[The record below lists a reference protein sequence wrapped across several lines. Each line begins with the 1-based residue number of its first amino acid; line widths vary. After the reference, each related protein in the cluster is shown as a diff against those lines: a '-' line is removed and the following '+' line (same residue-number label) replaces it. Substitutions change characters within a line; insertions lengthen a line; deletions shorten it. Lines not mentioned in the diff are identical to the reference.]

1 MQTQVKENPLAN
13 PAGENSPSRGVRP
26 LNERARR
33 LERRVT
39 LATVLLP
46 YAGLVGGILLFWN
59 RGVNR
64 LDLAVFG
71 VMYCVTVLGIGMGF
85 HRLMAHRAYQATTFL
100 KTAIVIAGSM
110 AAQGPVIF
118 WTAVHRRHHSYS
130 DREGDTHSPH
140 LHGEG
145 AVEIAKGLWH
155 SHMGWL
161 FNHELT
167 DWGTYVRDLLHER
180 LIFKLNRLYFL
191 WIVLGLLLPAAAEG
205 LITMSWLGFARGF
218 LWWGLIRILVVHH
231 TTWSINSVCHVF
243 GSQPYQVKDHSTNNA
258 VLAIPTFGE
267 SWHNNHHAFPSSA
280 VHGLEW
286 WQVDITGSM
295 IKLCAMMG
303 LASAVKIARKK
314 QPEVDLNQKPAKKG
328 VEGPEC

>member
-1 MQTQVKENPLAN
+1 MQTQVKENPLPR
-13 PAGENSPSRGVRP
+13 PAKENSPSRGVRP

-130 DREGDTHSPH
+130 DREGDPHSPH

-145 AVEIAKGLWH
+145 AVEILKGLWH

-167 DWGTYVRDLLHER
+167 DWGTYVRDLLHDR

-191 WIVLGLLLPAAAEG
+191 WIVVGLLLPAAAEG
-205 LITMSWLGFARGF
+205 LITMSWQGFARGF
-218 LWWGLIRILVVHH
+218 LWGGLIRVLVVHH

-243 GSQPYQVKDHSTNNA
+243 GSQPYQVKDHSTNN
-258 VLAIPTFGE
+258 VILAIPTFGE

-295 IKLCAMMG
+295 IKLCAMLG
-303 LASAVKIARKK
+303 LASSVKIARKK
-314 QPEVDLNQKPAKKG
+314 QPEVDLNQKPA
-328 VEGPEC
+328 

>member
-1 MQTQVKENPLAN
+1 MESQVKENTLPKT
-13 PAGENSPSRGVRP
+13 AGESSPSRGVRP

-33 LERRVT
+33 LERRIT

-46 YAGLVGGILLFWN
+46 YAGLAGGIFLFWN
-59 RGVNR
+59 RGVNW

-85 HRLMAHRAYQATTFL
+85 HRLIAHRAYRATTFL
-100 KTAIVIAGSM
+100 STALVIAGSM

-130 DREGDTHSPH
+130 DREGDPHSPH

-145 AVEIAKGLWH
+145 TIEILKGLWH

-167 DWGTYVRDLLHER
+167 DWGTYVRDLLHDR
-180 LIFKLNRLYFL
+180 LIFKLNRMYFV
-191 WIVLGLLLPAAAEG
+191 WIALGLFLPAIAEG
-205 LITMSWLGFARGF
+205 LITMSWSGFAHGF
-218 LWWGLIRILVVHH
+218 LWGGLIRVLVVHH

-243 GSQPYQVKDHSTNNA
+243 GSRPYQVKDYSTNNV

-295 IKLCAMMG
+295 IKLCAALG
-303 LASAVKIARKK
+303 LASAVKIAKKK
-314 QPEVDLNQKPAKKG
+314 QPEIDLNQKSA
-328 VEGPEC
+328 

>member
-1 MQTQVKENPLAN
+1 MQATKDSAVSAPEQHS
-13 PAGENSPSRGVRP
+13 GSRGVRP

-39 LATVLLP
+39 LATVVLP
-46 YAGLVGGILLFWN
+46 YLGLATGIALFWRN
-59 RGVNR
+59 GVNP

-85 HRLMAHRAYQATTFL
+85 HRLIAHRAYQATPL
-100 KTAIVIAGSM
+100 LRTALCIFGSM

-130 DREGDTHSPH
+130 DRDGDPHSPH

-145 AVEIAKGLWH
+145 AKEILKGLWH

-167 DWGTYVRDLLHER
+167 DWGTYVRDLLHDR

-191 WIVLGLLLPAAAEG
+191 WIALGLLLPAVAEG
-205 LITMSWLGFARGF
+205 LITMSWLGAARGF
-218 LWWGLIRILVVHH
+218 LWGGLIRVLVVHH

-243 GSQPYQVKDHSTNNA
+243 GSQPYQVKDYSTNNA

-295 IKLCAMMG
+295 IKLCAKVG
-303 LASAVKIARKK
+303 LASAVKVPKK
-314 QPEVDLNQKPAKKG
+314 KERESGFDQRSA
-328 VEGPEC
+328 

>member
-1 MQTQVKENPLAN
+1 MQTQVKENPLSK

-71 VMYCVTVLGIGMGF
+71 VMYCITVLGIGMGF

-100 KTAIVIAGSM
+100 KTVIVIAGSM

-130 DREGDTHSPH
+130 DREGDPHSPH

-167 DWGTYVRDLLHER
+167 DWGTYVRDLLHDR

-205 LITMSWLGFARGF
+205 LITVSWLGFARGF
-218 LWWGLIRILVVHH
+218 LWGGLIRILVVHH

-295 IKLCAMMG
+295 IKLCAMLG

-314 QPEVDLNQKPAKKG
+314 QPEVDLNQKPA
-328 VEGPEC
+328 

>member
-1 MQTQVKENPLAN
+1 MQTQVKENTLPK
-13 PAGENSPSRGVRP
+13 PSGENSPSRGVRP

-33 LERRVT
+33 LERRIT

-46 YAGLVGGILLFWN
+46 YVGLASGILLFWN

-71 VMYCVTVLGIGMGF
+71 VMYSLTVLGIGMGF
-85 HRLMAHRAYQATTFL
+85 HRLVAHRAYQATTFL
-100 KTAIVIAGSM
+100 RTALVIAGSM

-130 DREGDTHSPH
+130 DRDGDPHSPH

-145 AVEIAKGLWH
+145 AVEILKGLWH

-167 DWGTYVRDLLHER
+167 DWGTYVRDLLHDR
-180 LIFKLNRLYFL
+180 LIFKLNRMYFL
-191 WIVLGLLLPAAAEG
+191 WIALGLLLPAVAEG
-205 LITMSWLGFARGF
+205 LITMSWQGCARGF
-218 LWWGLIRILVVHH
+218 LWGGLIRVLVVHH

-243 GSQPYQVKDHSTNNA
+243 GSRPYQVKDHSTNNV

-295 IKLCAMMG
+295 IKLCAKVG
-303 LASAVKIARKK
+303 LASAVKIAKKK
-314 QPEVDLNQKPAKKG
+314 QPEDDFNQKSA
-328 VEGPEC
+328 

>member
-1 MQTQVKENPLAN
+1 MQQLARDN
-13 PAGENSPSRGVRP
+13 AGAKPVEERSASRGVRP

-46 YAGLVGGILLFWN
+46 YLGLAAGITLFWR
-59 RGVNR
+59 RGVSP

-71 VMYCVTVLGIGMGF
+71 VMYCITVLGIGMGF
-85 HRLMAHRAYQATTFL
+85 HRLIAHRAYQATTFL
-100 KTAIVIAGSM
+100 KTALVISGSM
-110 AAQGPVIF
+110 AAQGPIIF

-130 DREGDTHSPH
+130 DRDGDPHSPH

-145 AVEIAKGLWH
+145 AMEILKGFWH

-167 DWGTYVRDLLHER
+167 DWGTYVRDLLHDR
-180 LIFKLNRLYFL
+180 LIFKLNRLYFV
-191 WIVLGLLLPAAAEG
+191 WIALGLLLPAAAEG
-205 LITMSWLGFARGF
+205 LIAMSWLGFARGF
-218 LWWGLIRILVVHH
+218 LWGGLVRVLVVHH

-243 GSQPYQVKDHSTNNA
+243 GSQPYQVKDYSTNNL

-295 IKLCAMMG
+295 IKLCARLG
-303 LASAVKIARKK
+303 LASAVKVPKK
-314 QPEVDLNQKPAKKG
+314 KEPPEIDLSQKSA
-328 VEGPEC
+328 

>member
-1 MQTQVKENPLAN
+1 MESQVKENTLPKA
-13 PAGENSPSRGVRP
+13 AGESSPSRGVHP

-46 YAGLVGGILLFWN
+46 YAGLAGGIFLFWN
-59 RGVNR
+59 RGVNW
-64 LDLAVFG
+64 LDLAAFG
-71 VMYCVTVLGIGMGF
+71 VMYCITVLGIGMGF
-85 HRLMAHRAYQATTFL
+85 HRLIAHRAYRATTFL
-100 KTAIVIAGSM
+100 STALVIAGSM

-130 DREGDTHSPH
+130 DREGDPHSPH

-145 AVEIAKGLWH
+145 TVEILKGLWH

-167 DWGTYVRDLLHER
+167 DWGTYVRDLLHDR
-180 LIFKLNRLYFL
+180 LIFKLNRMYFV
-191 WIVLGLLLPAAAEG
+191 WIARGLFLPAIVEG
-205 LITMSWLGFARGF
+205 VITMSWSGVAHGF
-218 LWWGLIRILVVHH
+218 LWGGLIRVLVVHH

-243 GSQPYQVKDHSTNNA
+243 GRRPYQVKDHSTNNIM
-258 VLAIPTFGE
+258 LAIPTFGE

-295 IKLCAMMG
+295 IKLCAALG
-303 LASAVKIARKK
+303 LASAVKIAKKK
-314 QPEVDLNQKPAKKG
+314 QQEIDLNQKSA
-328 VEGPEC
+328 

>member
-1 MQTQVKENPLAN
+1 MGTQVRENTLPKA
-13 PAGENSPSRGVRP
+13 AGESSPSRGVRP

-46 YAGLVGGILLFWN
+46 YAGLAGGIFLFWN
-59 RGVNR
+59 RGINW
-64 LDLAVFG
+64 LDLAGFG
-71 VMYCVTVLGIGMGF
+71 VMYCATVLGIGMGF
-85 HRLMAHRAYQATTFL
+85 HRLIAHRAYRATIFL
-100 KTAIVIAGSM
+100 STTLVIAGSM

-130 DREGDTHSPH
+130 DREGDPHSPH

-145 AVEIAKGLWH
+145 TIEILKGLWH

-167 DWGTYVRDLLHER
+167 DWGTYVRDL
-180 LIFKLNRLYFL
+180 YFV
-191 WIVLGLLLPAAAEG
+191 WIALGLLLPALAEG
-205 LITMSWLGFARGF
+205 LITMSWSGFAHGF
-218 LWWGLIRILVVHH
+218 LWGGLIRVLVVHH

-243 GSQPYQVKDHSTNNA
+243 GRRPYQVKDQSTNNL

-295 IKLCAMMG
+295 IKLCAALG
-303 LASAVKIARKK
+303 LASAVKIAKKK
-314 QPEVDLNQKPAKKG
+314 QPEIDLNQKSA
-328 VEGPEC
+328 

>member
-1 MQTQVKENPLAN
+1 MQAQVKENPLPR

-59 RGVNR
+59 RVVNW

-71 VMYCVTVLGIGMGF
+71 VMYCITVLGIGMGF

-130 DREGDTHSPH
+130 DREGDPHSPH

-145 AVEIAKGLWH
+145 VVETAKGLWH

-167 DWGTYVRDLLHER
+167 DWGTYVRDLLHDR

-205 LITMSWLGFARGF
+205 LITMNWLGFARGF
-218 LWWGLIRILVVHH
+218 LWGGLIRVLVVHH

-295 IKLCAMMG
+295 IKLCAMLG

-314 QPEVDLNQKPAKKG
+314 QPEVDLNQKPA
-328 VEGPEC
+328 

>member
-1 MQTQVKENPLAN
+1 M
-13 PAGENSPSRGVRP
+13 
-26 LNERARR
+26 
-33 LERRVT
+33 
-39 LATVLLP
+39 
-46 YAGLVGGILLFWN
+46 GGILLFWN
-59 RGVNR
+59 RGINR
-64 LDLAVFG
+64 IDLAVFG

-100 KTAIVIAGSM
+100 KTVIVIAGSM

-130 DREGDTHSPH
+130 DREGDPHSPH

-145 AVEIAKGLWH
+145 AVEIVKGLWH

-167 DWGTYVRDLLHER
+167 DWGTYVRDLLHDR

-205 LITMSWLGFARGF
+205 LITLSWLGVARGF
-218 LWWGLIRILVVHH
+218 LWGGLIRVLVVHH

-295 IKLCAMMG
+295 IKLCAMLG

-314 QPEVDLNQKPAKKG
+314 QPEVDLNQKPA
-328 VEGPEC
+328 

>member
-1 MQTQVKENPLAN
+1 MQLQVKESTLAN
-13 PAGENSPSRGVRP
+13 APGESSPSRGVRP
-26 LNERARR
+26 LNERARK

-46 YAGLVGGILLFWN
+46 YAGLAAGIFLFWN

-64 LDLAVFG
+64 LDLVVFG
-71 VMYCVTVLGIGMGF
+71 AMYCITVLGIGMGF
-85 HRLMAHRAYQATTFL
+85 HRLIAHRAYHATTLL
-100 KTAIVIAGSM
+100 KTALVIAGSM

-130 DREGDTHSPH
+130 DRDGDPHSPH

-145 AVEIAKGLWH
+145 ALEILKGLWH

-167 DWGTYVRDLLHER
+167 DWGTYVRDLLHDR
-180 LIFKLNRLYFL
+180 LVFKLNRMYFL
-191 WIVLGLLLPAAAEG
+191 WIGLGLFLPAIAEG
-205 LITMSWLGFARGF
+205 LITMSWVGFAHGF
-218 LWWGLIRILVVHH
+218 LWGGLIRVLVVHH
-231 TTWSINSVCHVF
+231 TTWSINSICHVF
-243 GSQPYQVKDHSTNNA
+243 GSQPYQVKDHSTNNV

-295 IKLCAMMG
+295 IKLCAKLG
-303 LASAVKIARKK
+303 LASAVKIAKKK
-314 QPEVDLNQKPAKKG
+314 QPEVDFTQKSA
-328 VEGPEC
+328 

>member
-1 MQTQVKENPLAN
+1 MQATKGMTGVA
-13 PAGENSPSRGVRP
+13 PAEQQPGSRGVRP

-46 YAGLVGGILLFWN
+46 YLGLASGIALFWR
-59 RGVNR
+59 RGINP
-64 LDLAVFG
+64 LDLVVFA

-85 HRLMAHRAYQATTFL
+85 HRLIAHRAYQATPFL
-100 KTAIVIAGSM
+100 KTALVISGSM

-130 DREGDTHSPH
+130 DRDGDPHSPH

-145 AVEIAKGLWH
+145 AVEIMKGLWH

-167 DWGTYVRDLLHER
+167 DWGTYVRDLLHDR

-191 WIVLGLLLPAAAEG
+191 WIALGLLLPAAAEG
-205 LITMSWLGFARGF
+205 LITMSWMGAARGF
-218 LWWGLIRILVVHH
+218 LWGGLIRVLVVHH

-243 GSQPYQVKDHSTNNA
+243 GSQPYQVKDYSTNNA

-280 VHGLEW
+280 IHGLEW

-295 IKLCAMMG
+295 IQLCARLG
-303 LASAVKIARKK
+303 LASAVKVPKK
-314 QPEVDLNQKPAKKG
+314 KERETEFDQKSA
-328 VEGPEC
+328 

>member
-1 MQTQVKENPLAN
+1 MQPQVKDEALPKH
-13 PAGENSPSRGVRP
+13 AGESSPSRGVRP

-39 LATVLLP
+39 LATVLIP
-46 YAGLVGGILLFWN
+46 YVGLVSGIVLFWN

-71 VMYCVTVLGIGMGF
+71 VMYCITVLGIGMGF
-85 HRLMAHRAYQATTFL
+85 HRLIAHRAYQATTFL
-100 KTAIVIAGSM
+100 RATLVIAGSM

-130 DREGDTHSPH
+130 DRDGDPHSPH

-145 AVEIAKGLWH
+145 AIEILKGLWH

-161 FNHELT
+161 FNHEVT
-167 DWGTYVRDLLHER
+167 DWGTYVRDLLHDR
-180 LIFKLNRLYFL
+180 LIFKLNRMYFA
-191 WIVLGLLLPAAAEG
+191 WIILGLFLPALAEG
-205 LITMSWLGFARGF
+205 LISMGWLGFARGF
-218 LWWGLIRILVVHH
+218 LWGGLIRVLVVHH
-231 TTWSINSVCHVF
+231 STWSINSICHVF
-243 GSQPYQVKDHSTNNA
+243 GSQPYQLKDHSTNNV

-295 IKLCAMMG
+295 IKLCAKLG
-303 LASAVKIARKK
+303 LASAVKVPKK
-314 QPEVDLNQKPAKKG
+314 KHPEIEFTHKSV
-328 VEGPEC
+328 

>member
-1 MQTQVKENPLAN
+1 MQTQVKENTLPK
-13 PAGENSPSRGVRP
+13 PSGENSPSRGVRP

-33 LERRVT
+33 LERRIT

-46 YAGLVGGILLFWN
+46 YVGLASGILLFWN

-71 VMYCVTVLGIGMGF
+71 VMYSLTVLGIGMGF
-85 HRLMAHRAYQATTFL
+85 HRLVAHRAYQATTFL
-100 KTAIVIAGSM
+100 RTALVIAGSM

-130 DREGDTHSPH
+130 DRDGDPHSPH

-145 AVEIAKGLWH
+145 AVEILKGLWH

-167 DWGTYVRDLLHER
+167 DWGTYVRDLLHDR
-180 LIFKLNRLYFL
+180 LIFKLNRMYFL
-191 WIVLGLLLPAAAEG
+191 WIALGLLLPAVAEG
-205 LITMSWLGFARGF
+205 LITMSWQGFVRGF
-218 LWWGLIRILVVHH
+218 LWGGLIRVLVVHH

-243 GSQPYQVKDHSTNNA
+243 GSRPYQVKDHSTNNV

-295 IKLCAMMG
+295 IKLCAKVG
-303 LASAVKIARKK
+303 LASAVKIAKKK
-314 QPEVDLNQKPAKKG
+314 QPEDDFNQKSA
-328 VEGPEC
+328 

>member
-1 MQTQVKENPLAN
+1 MQTQVNENTLPR
-13 PAGENSPSRGVRP
+13 PAEENSPSRGVRP

-46 YAGLVGGILLFWN
+46 YAGLAGGIFLFWN

-130 DREGDTHSPH
+130 DREGDPHSPH

-145 AVEIAKGLWH
+145 AMEIAKGLWH

-167 DWGTYVRDLLHER
+167 DWGTYVRDLLHDR

-191 WIVLGLLLPAAAEG
+191 WIALGLLLPAAAEG

-218 LWWGLIRILVVHH
+218 LWGGLIRVLVVHH

-243 GSQPYQVKDHSTNNA
+243 GSQPYQVKDHSTNNV

-295 IKLCAMMG
+295 IKLCAMLG

-314 QPEVDLNQKPAKKG
+314 QPEVDLNQKSA
-328 VEGPEC
+328 

>member
-1 MQTQVKENPLAN
+1 MQTQVKENTLSKPS
-13 PAGENSPSRGVRP
+13 GESSPSRGVRP

-33 LERRVT
+33 LERRIT

-46 YAGLVGGILLFWN
+46 YAGLASGILLFWN

-71 VMYCVTVLGIGMGF
+71 VMYSLTVLGIGMGF
-85 HRLMAHRAYQATTFL
+85 HRLVAHRAYQATTFL
-100 KTAIVIAGSM
+100 RTALVIAGSM

-130 DREGDTHSPH
+130 DRDGDPHSPH

-145 AVEIAKGLWH
+145 AVEILKGLWH

-167 DWGTYVRDLLHER
+167 DWGTYVRDLLHDR
-180 LIFKLNRLYFL
+180 LIFKLNRMYFL
-191 WIVLGLLLPAAAEG
+191 WIALGLLLPAVAEG
-205 LITMSWLGFARGF
+205 LITMSWQGFVRGF
-218 LWWGLIRILVVHH
+218 LWGGLIRVLVVHH

-243 GSQPYQVKDHSTNNA
+243 GSRPYQVKDHSTNNV

-295 IKLCAMMG
+295 IKLCAKVG
-303 LASAVKIARKK
+303 LASAVKVAKKK
-314 QPEVDLNQKPAKKG
+314 QPEDDFNQKLA
-328 VEGPEC
+328 

>member
-1 MQTQVKENPLAN
+1 MQAQVKENPL
-13 PAGENSPSRGVRP
+13 PKPSGESSPSRGVRP

-130 DREGDTHSPH
+130 DREGDPHSPH

-145 AVEIAKGLWH
+145 AAEIVKGLWH

-167 DWGTYVRDLLHER
+167 DWGTYVRDLLHDR

-191 WIVLGLLLPAAAEG
+191 WIMLGLLLPAAAEG
-205 LITMSWLGFARGF
+205 LITLSWLGFARGF
-218 LWWGLIRILVVHH
+218 LWGGLIRILVVHH

-243 GSQPYQVKDHSTNNA
+243 GSQPYQVKDYSTNNA

-295 IKLCAMMG
+295 IKLCAMLG

-314 QPEVDLNQKPAKKG
+314 QPEVDLNQKPA
-328 VEGPEC
+328 

>member
-1 MQTQVKENPLAN
+1 MESQVKENTLPKT
-13 PAGENSPSRGVRP
+13 AGESSSSRGVRP

-46 YAGLVGGILLFWN
+46 YAGLAGGIFLFWN
-59 RGVNR
+59 RGVNW

-85 HRLMAHRAYQATTFL
+85 HRLIAHRAYRATTFL
-100 KTAIVIAGSM
+100 STALVIAGSM

-130 DREGDTHSPH
+130 DREGDPHSPH

-145 AVEIAKGLWH
+145 TVEILKGLWH

-167 DWGTYVRDLLHER
+167 DWGTYVRDLLHDR
-180 LIFKLNRLYFL
+180 LIFKLNRMYFV
-191 WIVLGLLLPAAAEG
+191 WIALGLFLPAIAEG
-205 LITMSWLGFARGF
+205 LITMSWSGFAHGF
-218 LWWGLIRILVVHH
+218 LWGGLIRVLVVHH

-243 GSQPYQVKDHSTNNA
+243 GSRPYQVKDYSTNNV

-295 IKLCAMMG
+295 IKLCAALG
-303 LASAVKIARKK
+303 LASAVKIAKKK
-314 QPEVDLNQKPAKKG
+314 QPEIDLNQKSA
-328 VEGPEC
+328 

>member
-1 MQTQVKENPLAN
+1 MQAIKDTPGASSAEQHS
-13 PAGENSPSRGVRP
+13 GSRGVRP

-46 YAGLVGGILLFWN
+46 YLGLAIGIALFWR
-59 RGVNR
+59 RGVSP
-64 LDLAVFG
+64 LDLAVFA

-85 HRLMAHRAYQATTFL
+85 HRLIAHRAYQATLFL
-100 KTAIVIAGSM
+100 KTALIISGSM

-130 DREGDTHSPH
+130 DRDGDPHSPH

-145 AVEIAKGLWH
+145 AMEILKGLWH

-167 DWGTYVRDLLHER
+167 DWGTYVRDLLHDR

-191 WIVLGLLLPAAAEG
+191 WIALGLLLPAAAEG
-205 LITMSWLGFARGF
+205 LITMSWMGAARGF
-218 LWWGLIRILVVHH
+218 LWGGLIRVLVVHH

-243 GSQPYQVKDHSTNNA
+243 GSQPYQVKDYSTNNL

-295 IKLCAMMG
+295 IKLCAKLG
-303 LASAVKIARKK
+303 LASAVKVPKK
-314 QPEVDLNQKPAKKG
+314 KERETEFNEKSA
-328 VEGPEC
+328 

>member
-1 MQTQVKENPLAN
+1 MPGLA
-13 PAGENSPSRGVRP
+13 
-26 LNERARR
+26 
-33 LERRVT
+33 
-39 LATVLLP
+39 
-46 YAGLVGGILLFWN
+46 GGIVLFWN

-85 HRLMAHRAYQATTFL
+85 HRLIAHRAYQATTFL
-100 KTAIVIAGSM
+100 KTALIIAGSM

-130 DREGDTHSPH
+130 DRDGDPHSPH

-145 AVEIAKGLWH
+145 AVEILKGLWH

-167 DWGTYVRDLLHER
+167 DWGTYVRDLLHDR

-191 WIVLGLLLPAAAEG
+191 WIALGLLLPAAAEG

-218 LWWGLIRILVVHH
+218 LWGGLIRVLVVHH

-243 GSQPYQVKDHSTNNA
+243 GSQPYQVKDHSTNNV

-295 IKLCAMMG
+295 IKLCAKLG
-303 LASAVKIARKK
+303 LASAVKVPKKK
-314 QPEVDLNQKPAKKG
+314 QPEV
-328 VEGPEC
+328 

>member
-1 MQTQVKENPLAN
+1 MQATKDTPSTAA
-13 PAGENSPSRGVRP
+13 PAEQHSPSRGVRP

-46 YAGLVGGILLFWN
+46 YFGLVGGIALFWR
-59 RGVNR
+59 RGISP
-64 LDLAVFG
+64 LDLIMFA
-71 VMYCVTVLGIGMGF
+71 VMYSVTVLGIGMGF
-85 HRLMAHRAYQATTFL
+85 HRLIAHRAYQATPIL
-100 KTAIVIAGSM
+100 KIALVISGSM

-130 DREGDTHSPH
+130 DRDGDPHSPH

-145 AVEIAKGLWH
+145 AMEILKGLWH

-167 DWGTYVRDLLHER
+167 DWGTYVRDLLHDR

-191 WIVLGLLLPAAAEG
+191 WIALGLLLPAAAEG
-205 LITMSWLGFARGF
+205 LITMSWGGVARGF
-218 LWWGLIRILVVHH
+218 LWGGLIRVLVVHH
-231 TTWSINSVCHVF
+231 TTWSINSICHVF
-243 GSQPYQVKDHSTNNA
+243 GSQPYQVKDYSTNNLA
-258 VLAIPTFGE
+258 LAIPTFGE

-280 VHGLEW
+280 IHGLEW

-295 IKLCAMMG
+295 IKLCAKLG
-303 LASAVKIARKK
+303 LASAVKVPKK
-314 QPEVDLNQKPAKKG
+314 KEPATEFNQKSA
-328 VEGPEC
+328 

>member
-1 MQTQVKENPLAN
+1 MESQVKENTLPKA
-13 PAGENSPSRGVRP
+13 AGESSPSRGVHP

-46 YAGLVGGILLFWN
+46 YAGLAGGIFLFWN
-59 RGVNR
+59 RGVNW
-64 LDLAVFG
+64 LDIAAFG
-71 VMYCVTVLGIGMGF
+71 VMYCITVLGIGMGF
-85 HRLMAHRAYQATTFL
+85 HRLIAHRAYRATTFL
-100 KTAIVIAGSM
+100 STALVIAGSM

-130 DREGDTHSPH
+130 DREGDPHSPH

-145 AVEIAKGLWH
+145 TVEILKGLWH

-167 DWGTYVRDLLHER
+167 DWGTYVRDLLHDR
-180 LIFKLNRLYFL
+180 LIFKLNRMYFV
-191 WIVLGLLLPAAAEG
+191 WIALGLFLPAIVEG
-205 LITMSWLGFARGF
+205 LITMSWSGVAHGF
-218 LWWGLIRILVVHH
+218 LWGGLIRVLVVHH

-243 GSQPYQVKDHSTNNA
+243 GSRPYQVKDHSTNNIM
-258 VLAIPTFGE
+258 LAIPTFGE

-295 IKLCAMMG
+295 IKLCAALG
-303 LASAVKIARKK
+303 LASAVKIAKKK
-314 QPEVDLNQKPAKKG
+314 QQEIDLNQKSA
-328 VEGPEC
+328 

>member
-1 MQTQVKENPLAN
+1 MQAVKDTPGASTTEQHS
-13 PAGENSPSRGVRP
+13 GSRGVRP

-46 YAGLVGGILLFWN
+46 YLGLAIGIALFWR
-59 RGVNR
+59 RGVSP
-64 LDLAVFG
+64 LDLAVFA

-85 HRLMAHRAYQATTFL
+85 HRLIAHRAYQATLFL
-100 KTAIVIAGSM
+100 KTALIISGSM

-130 DREGDTHSPH
+130 DRDGDPHSPH

-145 AVEIAKGLWH
+145 AMEILKGLWH

-161 FNHELT
+161 FDHELT
-167 DWGTYVRDLLHER
+167 DWGTYVRDLLHDR

-191 WIVLGLLLPAAAEG
+191 WIALGLLLPAAAEG
-205 LITMSWLGFARGF
+205 LITMSWMGAVRGF
-218 LWWGLIRILVVHH
+218 LWGGLIRVLVVHH

-243 GSQPYQVKDHSTNNA
+243 GSQPYQVKDYSTNNL

-295 IKLCAMMG
+295 IKLCAKLG
-303 LASAVKIARKK
+303 LASAVKVPKK
-314 QPEVDLNQKPAKKG
+314 KERETEFNEKSA
-328 VEGPEC
+328 

>member
-1 MQTQVKENPLAN
+1 MQATKDSPGASV
-13 PAGENSPSRGVRP
+13 PAEQHSPSRGVRP

-46 YAGLVGGILLFWN
+46 YLGLAGGIALFWR
-59 RGVNR
+59 RGITP
-64 LDLAVFG
+64 LDLIMFVA
-71 VMYCVTVLGIGMGF
+71 MYSVTVLGIGMGF
-85 HRLMAHRAYQATTFL
+85 HRLIAHRAYQATPVL
-100 KTAIVIAGSM
+100 KVALVISGSM

-130 DREGDTHSPH
+130 DRDGDPHSPH

-145 AVEIAKGLWH
+145 AMEILKGLWH

-167 DWGTYVRDLLHER
+167 DWGTYVRDLLHDR

-191 WIVLGLLLPAAAEG
+191 WIALGLLLPAAAEG
-205 LITMSWLGFARGF
+205 LITMSWGGAARGF
-218 LWWGLIRILVVHH
+218 LWGGLIRVLVVHH
-231 TTWSINSVCHVF
+231 TTWSINSICHVF
-243 GSQPYQVKDHSTNNA
+243 GSQPYQVKDYSTNNLA
-258 VLAIPTFGE
+258 LAIPTFGE

-280 VHGLEW
+280 IHGLEW

-295 IKLCAMMG
+295 IKLCAKLG
-303 LASAVKIARKK
+303 LASAVKVPKK
-314 QPEVDLNQKPAKKG
+314 KEPEIEFNQKSA
-328 VEGPEC
+328 

>member
-1 MQTQVKENPLAN
+1 MQTQVKENPLPK
-13 PAGENSPSRGVRP
+13 PAGENSPSRGVHP

-46 YAGLVGGILLFWN
+46 YAGLGGGILLFWN
-59 RGVNR
+59 RGVNW

-71 VMYCVTVLGIGMGF
+71 VMYCITVLGIGMGF
-85 HRLMAHRAYQATTFL
+85 HRLIAHRAYQATTFL

-130 DREGDTHSPH
+130 DREGDPHSPH

-145 AVEIAKGLWH
+145 ALEIAKGLWH

-167 DWGTYVRDLLHER
+167 DWGTYVRDLLHDR

-191 WIVLGLLLPAAAEG
+191 WIMLGLLLPAAAEG

-218 LWWGLIRILVVHH
+218 LWGGLIRILVVHH

-243 GSQPYQVKDHSTNNA
+243 GSQTYQVKDYSTNNV

-295 IKLCAMMG
+295 IKLCAMLG

-314 QPEVDLNQKPAKKG
+314 HPEVDLNQKSA
-328 VEGPEC
+328 

>member
-1 MQTQVKENPLAN
+1 M
-13 PAGENSPSRGVRP
+13 
-26 LNERARR
+26 NERARR

-130 DREGDTHSPH
+130 DREGDPHSPH

-145 AVEIAKGLWH
+145 VVETAKGLWH

-167 DWGTYVRDLLHER
+167 DWGTYVRDLLHDR

-218 LWWGLIRILVVHH
+218 LWGGLIRVLVVHH

-295 IKLCAMMG
+295 IKLCAMLG

-314 QPEVDLNQKPAKKG
+314 QPEVDLNQKPA
-328 VEGPEC
+328 

>member
-1 MQTQVKENPLAN
+1 MQTQVKENPVSKQ
-13 PAGENSPSRGVRP
+13 AGENSPSRGVRP

-130 DREGDTHSPH
+130 DREGDPHSPH

-145 AVEIAKGLWH
+145 AVEIVKGLWH

-167 DWGTYVRDLLHER
+167 DWGTYVRDLLHDR

-205 LITMSWLGFARGF
+205 LITMSWVGFGRGF
-218 LWWGLIRILVVHH
+218 LWGGLIRVLVVHH

-295 IKLCAMMG
+295 IKLCAMLG

-314 QPEVDLNQKPAKKG
+314 QPEVDLNQKSA
-328 VEGPEC
+328 

>member
-1 MQTQVKENPLAN
+1 MQATKDSPGAA
-13 PAGENSPSRGVRP
+13 PAEQHSGSRGVRP

-33 LERRVT
+33 IERRVT

-46 YAGLVGGILLFWN
+46 YLGLVGGIALFWR
-59 RGVNR
+59 RGISP
-64 LDLAVFG
+64 LDLIMFA

-85 HRLMAHRAYQATTFL
+85 HRLIAHRAYQATLFL
-100 KTAIVIAGSM
+100 KIALVISGSM

-130 DREGDTHSPH
+130 DRDGDPHSPH

-145 AVEIAKGLWH
+145 AMEILKGLWH

-167 DWGTYVRDLLHER
+167 DWGTYVRDLLHDR

-191 WIVLGLLLPAAAEG
+191 WIALGLLLPAAIEG
-205 LITMSWLGFARGF
+205 LITMSWGGAARGF
-218 LWWGLIRILVVHH
+218 LWGGLIRVLAVHH
-231 TTWSINSVCHVF
+231 TTWSINSICHVF
-243 GSQPYQVKDHSTNNA
+243 GSQPYQVKDYSTNNLA
-258 VLAIPTFGE
+258 LAIPTFGE

-280 VHGLEW
+280 IHGLEW

-295 IKLCAMMG
+295 IKLCAKLG
-303 LASAVKIARKK
+303 LASAVKVPKK
-314 QPEVDLNQKPAKKG
+314 KEPEIEFNQKSA
-328 VEGPEC
+328 

>member
-1 MQTQVKENPLAN
+1 MQTQVKENTLPK
-13 PAGENSPSRGVRP
+13 PAGESSPSRGVRP

-46 YAGLVGGILLFWN
+46 YAGLAGGILLFWN
-59 RGVNR
+59 RGVNW
-64 LDLAVFG
+64 LDLAIFG

-85 HRLMAHRAYQATTFL
+85 HRLIAHRAYQATLFL
-100 KTAIVIAGSM
+100 KTALVIAGSM

-130 DREGDTHSPH
+130 DRDGDPHSPH

-145 AVEIAKGLWH
+145 TVEILKGLWH

-167 DWGTYVRDLLHER
+167 DWGTYVRDLLHDR
-180 LIFKLNRLYFL
+180 LIFKLNRMYFL
-191 WIVLGLLLPAAAEG
+191 WITLGLLLPAVAEG
-205 LITMSWLGFARGF
+205 LITRNWLGFARGF
-218 LWWGLIRILVVHH
+218 LWGGLIRVLVVHH

-243 GSQPYQVKDHSTNNA
+243 GSQPYQVKDHSTNNV

-295 IKLCAMMG
+295 IKLCALVG
-303 LASAVKIARKK
+303 LASAVKVPKKK
-314 QPEVDLNQKPAKKG
+314 QPDIDFNQKSA
-328 VEGPEC
+328 